1 MSLPIIFS
9 RKKWIFDSD
18 EDPNEIL
25 QKVDEFI
32 VAGRHEKKDDYKKLF
47 ADRSAAEFVYS
58 SNLMEKTLPPGAS
71 KHQTFS
77 CLETIFQTGEHS
89 SSSAFLWNADGGKN
103 QDEMRSQMFQHCT
116 ALHLAGVWSRDPLHR
131 LSADQVCELHRILM
145 LNSTDENGG
154 ALEVG
159 EIRKCGAF
167 TSGHV
172 YPEASMAG
180 LERAI
185 EKYYVSLG
193 KKDHFLISAV
203 ILFYEVIQEHPF
215 QDGNGRLCRL
225 LLNYALERA
234 GFPFAVPL
242 TSGHSKARKH
252 YILAIRN
259 AQNRDTGCPP
269 NQLLVDLIC
278 LVLKSCYHKIINF
291 EANLA
296 RMTAAESF
304 KTLQYAA
311 ISSSNSR
318 R

>member
-1 MSLPIIFS
+1 MSSLPILFS
-9 RKKWIFDSD
+9 RKEWIFDPD

-25 QKVDEFI
+25 QKVEAFI
-32 VAGRHEKKDDYKKLF
+32 DAGSDSHHAKGNYKKLF

-58 SNLMEKTLPPGAS
+58 SNQMEKTLPAGAS

-77 CLETIFQTGEHS
+77 CLETIFQTGDEHS
-89 SSSAFLWNADGGKN
+89 SSSSSFSLWNADGGKN

-116 ALHLAGVWSRDPLHR
+116 ALHLASVWSRDPLHR
-131 LSADQVCELHRILM
+131 LSASQVCELHRVLM
-145 LNSTDENGG
+145 LNSTDENG
-154 ALEVG
+154 VG

-167 TSGHV
+167 TSGHI
-172 YPEASMAG
+172 YPEASMGG
-180 LERAI
+180 LQRAI
-185 EKYYVSLG
+185 EKYYISLDR
-193 KKDHFLISAV
+193 KDHFLVSAV
-203 ILFYEVIQEHPF
+203 ILFYEVIQAHPF

-259 AQNRDTGCPP
+259 AQNRDTGCGDIPP

-278 LVLKSCYHKIINF
+278 LVLKSCYYKIINY

-296 RMTAAESF
+296 RMMSI
-304 KTLQYAA
+304 Q
-311 ISSSNSR
+311 SP
-318 R
+318 